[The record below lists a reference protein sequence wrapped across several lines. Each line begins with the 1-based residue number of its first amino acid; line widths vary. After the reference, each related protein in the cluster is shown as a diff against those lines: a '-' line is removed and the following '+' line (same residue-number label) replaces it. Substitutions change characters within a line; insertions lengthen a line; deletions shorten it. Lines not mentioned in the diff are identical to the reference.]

1 MRSLCLKWDLW
12 SVVSRS
18 LADHEEDVHSCLVWF
33 NSLYKYA
40 NYWIHIGEGRS
51 LCPSLEKHSF
61 FIGQQK
67 HVSCMMY
74 FYFKNILNI
83 HVAFTTKILE
93 SFRQPIKAVIWKQ
106 IYNIGP
112 TPIYKMVCFPLTY
125 TCMVCSEFLLSST
138 NM

>member
-1 MRSLCLKWDLW
+1 MPLL
-12 SVVSRS
+12 
-18 LADHEEDVHSCLVWF
+18 
-33 NSLYKYA
+33 
-40 NYWIHIGEGRS
+40 GETF
-51 LCPSLEKHSF
+51 F

-106 IYNIGP
+106 IYNIGL
-112 TPIYKMVCFPLTY
+112 TPIYKMVCFPLTQCL
-125 TCMVCSEFLLSST
+125 T
-138 NM
+138 